1 MHVLVKMTPPAHSRF
16 PEQNKN
22 CCRCQRSFMVELA
35 AVQPQ
40 DVKLS
45 GDQLNDIHD
54 LHSIAV
60 CMPVSG
66 EAREAKG
73 WGWLKELSK

>member
-1 MHVLVKMTPPAHSRF
+1 
-16 PEQNKN
+16 
-22 CCRCQRSFMVELA
+22 MVELA
-35 AVQPQ
+35 AVQLQ

-60 CMPVSG
+60 CMPLSG

>member
-1 MHVLVKMTPPAHSRF
+1 
-16 PEQNKN
+16 
-22 CCRCQRSFMVELA
+22 MVELA
-35 AVQPQ
+35 AVQLQ

-54 LHSIAV
+54 LHNIAV
-60 CMPVSG
+60 CMPLGG